1 MYQSSGLSI
10 RTPGL
15 RKRDQG
21 RRGPLLDKSVGLK
34 AMNIKEKRTLSQDLS
49 HYLEF
54 MELIKNEYDWFQEQD
69 KKSVGRTP

>member
-1 MYQSSGLSI
+1 
-10 RTPGL
+10 
-15 RKRDQG
+15 
-21 RRGPLLDKSVGLK
+21 
-34 AMNIKEKRTLSQDLS
+34 MNIKEKRTLSQDLS